1 MRKIL
6 LITALFSVIGFSLY
20 AQTASVA
27 RPSYKTAIGMRF
39 FPAGISFKSN
49 SDYKKSSTEV
59 IAYFKD
65 GFTGAL
71 LHEWNFTL
79 NTARNLRA
87 YIGAGGH
94 VGYFDEASGGGA
106 VLGADGAIGLDYKF
120 LRLPVNISLDW
131 QPSVQFGKNNDFRG
145 WGGIGARLTL

>member
-6 LITALFSVIGFSLY
+6 LFTALFSGIGFSLC
-20 AQTASVA
+20 AQNNSIAKST
-27 RPSYKTAIGMRF
+27 YKTAIGIRF
-39 FPAGISFKSN
+39 FPAGITFKSN
-49 SDYKKSSTEV
+49 SDHKKSSTEV

-65 GFTGAL
+65 GFTGAF

-79 NTARNLRA
+79 NTTRNLRA

-94 VGYFDEASGGGA
+94 VGFFDEASGGGA

-120 LRLPVNISLDW
+120 LYLPVNISLDW
-131 QPSVQFGKNNDFRG
+131 QPSLQFGKNNDFRG